1 MSSMI
6 TPAWSRG
13 PRSESA
19 QDDKLTD
26 EQPLRTGRG
35 PAADL

>member
-6 TPAWSRG
+6 SPAWPQG

-26 EQPLRTGRG
+26 EQHVRTGRG
-35 PAADL
+35 ASASP